1 MTLLIIFFIIF
12 SLTLL
17 YSYYLII
24 LHQTKYETIR
34 LSNYATYKE
43 EIINFYKIKKNT
55 NILVKLHINLDKTYK
70 YDLLN
75 TYILTHHKT
84 EFENQQKKYTKKYF
98 DFINNEH
105 TLITLNTT
113 DNKTLKFSLPKLN
126 YIKWIIESN
135 FLDITKI
142 N

>member
-1 MTLLIIFFIIF
+1 MEIYMEKHRINPFRYERKYLLEKINLNKF
-12 SLTLL
+12 LTDLFAN
-17 YSYYLII
+17 
-24 LHQTKYETIR
+24 
-34 LSNYATYKE
+34 NYREIYNNR
-43 EIINFYKIKKNT
+43 IINNVYF
-55 NILVKLHINLDKTYK
+55 DTYN

-75 TYILTHHKT
+75 TYILSQHKT
-84 EFENQQKKYTKKYF
+84 EFENQQQKYTKKYF
-98 DFINNEH
+98 DIINNEH